1 MKKLSIALLFIFIIT
16 PFVTFETADA
26 QWALGANYEL
36 RNENPT
42 NGFGIRVDRQILSAV
57 PVVDFGMRAH
67 FSYFSEENTVSR
79 ESVTYDREFESYDYG
94 LAAHAGVG
102 AGLLKPY
109 VGVGVGM
116 DQSSLDEEGGG
127 TGESNRSFD
136 EVDFYFNAFIG
147 SEIRFPIVS
156 PFIEYR
162 FSRVTDR
169 EDIELSNISRLA
181 VGLSLRF

>member
-1 MKKLSIALLFIFIIT
+1 MKKLLIALLFICII
-16 PFVTFETADA
+16 PLAIVETADA

-36 RNENPT
+36 RNEKPT
-42 NGFGIRVDRQILSAV
+42 NGFGVRVDRQILSAV
-57 PVVDFGMRAH
+57 PVVDLGLRAH
-67 FSYFSEENTVSR
+67 FSYFSEENSVSR

-94 LAAHAGVG
+94 LAAHAGIG

-116 DQSSLDEEGGG
+116 DQSSLDEGGSA
-127 TGESNRSFD
+127 ENSNRTFD
-136 EVDFYFNAFIG
+136 ETDFYFNAFIG
-147 SEIRFPIVS
+147 SEIRFPVVS

-169 EDIELSNISRLA
+169 EDIELSNISRIA